1 MMAEDRPVMDGIMP
15 KQLQL
20 VEAVAAHECLPQDA
34 AREKVA
40 RMLGES
46 WGPPA
51 IRQMIRDEIDQAAAQ
66 SRWPEVDDLLDT
78 YQWCCRHLP
87 FGTDRRV
94 NRLQ

>member
-1 MMAEDRPVMDGIMP
+1 MMAEARPTMGDIMP
-15 KQLQL
+15 KEPQL
-20 VEAVAAHECLPQDA
+20 VEAVATHEHLPAEA
-34 AREKVA
+34 ARDKVA

-51 IRQMIRDEIDQAAAQ
+51 IRQMIRDEIDEAMAA

-87 FGTDRRV
+87 FGTERRV
-94 NRLQ
+94 RRLQ